1 MERLVILGEI
11 NIFWMSGL
19 ERIILR
25 RKRWEPST
33 VRRWLEE
40 EVMRKMEEQRS
51 DEVRRSKAKMSYKL
65 KDGGFEEE
73 KCGSE
78 IPHNITLAKIMKH
91 SSQIIA

>member
-1 MERLVILGEI
+1 
-11 NIFWMSGL
+11 
-19 ERIILR
+19 
-25 RKRWEPST
+25 
-33 VRRWLEE
+33 
-40 EVMRKMEEQRS
+40 MRKMEEQRS